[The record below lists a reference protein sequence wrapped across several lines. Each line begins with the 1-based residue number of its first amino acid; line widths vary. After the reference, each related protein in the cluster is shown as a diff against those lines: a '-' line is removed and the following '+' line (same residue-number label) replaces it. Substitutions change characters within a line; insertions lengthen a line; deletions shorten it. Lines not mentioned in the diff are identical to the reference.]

1 MYFVYI
7 HQILLFMNFETPS
20 SRDCISTNIPRFFPL
35 LHPISNQNVKFDR
48 FHILRVT
55 HSYCMYFIIQG
66 CHTQLSA
73 CAPPQLLNLSM
84 IITCLFKLKIHF
96 IYLSIYLSKTKILSR
111 DDLDFSFINSHLSW
125 MSCIHT

>member
-84 IITCLFKLKIHF
+84 IITCLFKLKIYF
-96 IYLSIYLSKTKILSR
+96 IYLSIYHNRQNKTPFVQATRKIVNA
-111 DDLDFSFINSHLSW
+111 DYPDIFKP
-125 MSCIHT
+125 